1 MEQASSRIMT
11 IQIHVHFTNGDEFVP
26 VKLNGVG
33 MGNEFQVTRRG
44 QQAGPWRV
52 PLPSLGKMD
61 LFLLLLGI
69 QSQLSKHILIS
80 FGWLNC
86 VSR

>member
-1 MEQASSRIMT
+1 MT

-61 LFLLLLGI
+61 LFFCYYWVFRVNYRNI
-69 QSQLSKHILIS
+69 Y
-80 FGWLNC
+80 
-86 VSR
+86 

>member
-1 MEQASSRIMT
+1 MEQASPRIMI

-33 MGNEFQVTRRG
+33 MGNEFWVTRRG
-44 QQAGPWRV
+44 QQAGPSPV

-61 LFLLLLGI
+61 LFFAIVGYSESI
-69 QSQLSKHILIS
+69 IKTYINV
-80 FGWLNC
+80 FWLVELC
-86 VSR
+86 F

>member
-61 LFLLLLGI
+61 LFFAIIGYSESI
-69 QSQLSKHILIS
+69 IETYINI
-80 FGWLNC
+80 FWLVELC
-86 VSR
+86 F